1 MKQFSL
7 LILLLLFVGQTRAQ
21 AINFTYDT
29 GSQFPLQIRD
39 IQGTSDGG
47 YIAAFDMEYIE
58 SSQTS
63 VKAGIL
69 KMDLYGYI
77 EWAKTLDIP
86 SAQASCSFNVVQVA
100 DGNYLLHG
108 LLYSGL
114 TFNMVPTLSKFDQSG
129 NVMFYKEFPL
139 PVASGSYS
147 VGRMYKLPNGNVQIL
162 ASIYNEVL
170 TSQLTPNGDVVWA
183 KSLFNDTLGTGKNP
197 GFDILPMTD
206 GKFLATAKTSQD
218 LSVTKFDANGNVEWN
233 NSQSIGM
240 YCHIKSVIE
249 TSSNGVFA
257 VGYVEDLGGGFASL
271 LKLDP
276 ADGSVI
282 WMKKIEYPNAYDY
295 GFSKIFDEGD
305 GILITYPIKA
315 NPAITYESFLKFD
328 YNGNLVWSNRT
339 DPLIAKQEYGAIAKV
354 SGDYL
359 YGGYAQSA
367 SLGSDLAFLHK
378 TSDISDLGCLS
389 QPDTN
394 VQVSDYFDFQDT
406 THSQFVNDYQV
417 SSIIERD
424 IELSDVTTQ
433 LGEICVL
440 LSTDPESSK
449 EVKVYPVPSNNL
461 VNFQIQPWMIGGEY
475 QLFNMSG
482 QQLLSSS
489 LTNEVEQINVG
500 EFSEGIYILKI
511 QANGLSISQKISVA
525 R

>member
-1 MKQFSL
+1 MKQSILFFL
-7 LILLLLFVGQTRAQ
+7 LILLGGECQAQ
-21 AINFTYDT
+21 AINFTYEHS
-29 GSQFPLQIRD
+29 SQYPLQIRD

-47 YIAAFDMEYIE
+47 YIAAFDMEYIVN
-58 SSQTS
+58 SQTS

-69 KMDLYGYI
+69 KMDMYGYI

-100 DGNYLLHG
+100 DGNFLLHG

-114 TFNMVPTLSKFDQSG
+114 TFNMVPTLSKFDQLG
-129 NVMFYKEFPL
+129 NVMLYKEFPL

-147 VGRMYKLPNGNVQIL
+147 VGRMYKLPNGNVQML

-197 GFDILPMTD
+197 GFDILPMAD

-218 LSVTKFDANGNVEWN
+218 LSVTKFDASGNVEWN

-240 YCHIKSVIE
+240 YCHIKSLVE
-249 TSSNGVFA
+249 TSTNDIFA
-257 VGYVEDLGGGFASL
+257 VGYVEDLSGGFATI

-315 NPAITYESFLKFD
+315 NPGLTYESFLKFD
-328 YNGNLVWSNRT
+328 YSGNLVWSNRT
-339 DPLIAKQEYGAIAKV
+339 DPLIAKQEYGAITKV
-354 SGDYL
+354 NGDYL

-378 TSDISDLGCLS
+378 TSDISDLGCLA

-424 IELSDVTTQ
+424 IELTDLTTQ

-440 LSTDPESSK
+440 LSAEHKAPQEI
-449 EVKVYPVPSNNL
+449 KVYPVPSADHIT
-461 VNFQIQPWMIGGEY
+461 FQVESWMIGGQY
-475 QLFNMSG
+475 QLINMNG
-482 QQLLSSS
+482 QELLSAVV
-489 LTNEVEQINVG
+489 TNEVEQLNVG
-500 EFSEGIYILKI
+500 ELANGIYILKF
-511 QANGLSISQKISVA
+511 QAKGISISRKITI
-525 R
+525 RH